1 MEGWVND
8 DLTMAGCAACALLR
22 GVWETSYHIA
32 ALSFIRAHLLS
43 NQMVQL
49 KTQRNLTYV
58 VFWKHVSK
66 LDNTALANVIREK
79 LKLK

>member
-1 MEGWVND
+1 MVEGWVND

-49 KTQRNLTYV
+49 
-58 VFWKHVSK
+58 
-66 LDNTALANVIREK
+66 
-79 LKLK
+79 